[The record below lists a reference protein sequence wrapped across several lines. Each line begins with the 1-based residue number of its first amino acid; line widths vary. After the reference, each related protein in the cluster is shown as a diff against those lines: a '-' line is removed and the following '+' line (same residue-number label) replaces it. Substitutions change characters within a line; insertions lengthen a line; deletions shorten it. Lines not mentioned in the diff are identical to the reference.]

1 MRTWFFKAGRGR
13 WSVKKSFILITREFR
28 VTTFLGV
35 FSFLPVRDFEVVPCP
50 QLGGILCVLNTL
62 YIFQFL
68 CDYIF
73 QGHQR
78 RFELWLCFWHSFCLA
93 VARAFWDES
102 GIENCLTR
110 SIYKNGSA
118 TNLFLLPHA
127 EINEIWHLWSNW
139 KYILSVLITNTLM
152 KNICIWTIYCTDLN
166 FPVVFFSWIKTSSLT
181 RGPAP
186 CSSPSS
192 SPAQSSWH
200 RVQLWNRD
208 LN

>member
-13 WSVKKSFILITREFR
+13 WSVKKSFILITREFW

-139 KYILSVLITNTLM
+139 KYILSVNNWKSCEKYHLM
-152 KNICIWTIYCTDLN
+152 RYVLYIVLTWIFLSY
-166 FPVVFFSWIKTSSLT
+166 FF
-181 RGPAP
+181 RE
-186 CSSPSS
+186 
-192 SPAQSSWH
+192 
-200 RVQLWNRD
+200 
-208 LN
+208 